1 MNTSQYMFVPEVNSA
16 QEFIEIAQDFSN
28 PLDLVREAISNAFD
42 AKAKKIKLDF
52 RAITECGEKILKI
65 EIYDNGCGMNEE
77 GLKSFFDLGNSLNK
91 LDAEAIGE
99 KGHGTKV
106 FFSSNK
112 IEVITV
118 KDNNKYHATM
128 NEPKRTLYN
137 HEIPK
142 VNVVC
147 ESTADEHTGT
157 TIIIIGYNN
166 NRRGKFTHQQL
177 KDYILWFTKF
187 GSVEKEFGINKN
199 ADMILEFRGVD
210 EDNFEQLNFGHV
222 FPVESKCAS
231 ELFDEHMVD
240 APKWYCK
247 KIIRS
252 GSLRDQP
259 EVKYQAIF
267 CIEGVRVKYS
277 YNPMIRRSGYTAPE
291 GSYTVQ
297 DRYGIW
303 LCKDFIPVQ
312 RKNEWITSRGSEYT
326 KFHAFVNCQ
335 DLKLTANR
343 GSIENT
349 PSELLQDLME
359 VVKNIYDEIIQG
371 DEWSELDWLESES
384 GAYNTVEKEKK
395 DFRRRI
401 DRINRTRIAN
411 YEGITLVEPRQENG
425 VFSIF
430 MKLSCHDPELF
441 PFTIVDYDTHS
452 GFDVIVKAQDSMPIK
467 TSKLYYV
474 EFKNYLERNFNHSF
488 ENLHSIICW
497 DINTNE
503 IKHNDDVKDIAG
515 NKRTLKIIPPASED
529 DYTRHFLDDSRSG
542 RKIEVYVLKSYL
554 SEVLGI
560 TFTPRTEDSVV

>member
-1 MNTSQYMFVPEVNSA
+1 MNTNEYTFTPEVNSA

-42 AKAKKIKLDF
+42 AKAKRIKLDF
-52 RAITECGEKILKI
+52 RVITECGEKILRI
-65 EIYDNGCGMNEE
+65 EISDDGCGMNGE
-77 GLKSFFDLGNSLNK
+77 GLKSFFDLGNSLNR
-91 LDAEAIGE
+91 LDKEAIGE

-106 FFSSNK
+106 YFSSNK
-112 IEVITV
+112 IEVMTI
-118 KDNNKYHATM
+118 KDNYKYHALM

-142 VNVVC
+142 VNVTC
-147 ESTADEHTGT
+147 ENVANEHSGT

-177 KDYILWFTKF
+177 RDYILWFTKF

-199 ADMILEFRGVD
+199 SDVILEFRGVD
-210 EDNFEQLNFGHV
+210 EDSFEQLNFGHV
-222 FPVESKCAS
+222 FPAESKCVS
-231 ELFDEHMVD
+231 DLFDEHMVD

-247 KIIRS
+247 KIIKT
-252 GSLRDQP
+252 GSLRNQP
-259 EVKYQAIF
+259 EVKYQAVF

-277 YNPMIRRSGYTAPE
+277 YNPMIRRGGYSAPE
-291 GSYTVQ
+291 GAYTVQ

-303 LCKDFIPVQ
+303 LCKDYMPVQ

-371 DEWSELDWLESES
+371 DEWSELDWLEAES
-384 GAYNTVEKEKK
+384 GAYNTAEKEKK
-395 DFRRRI
+395 DFKRRI
-401 DRINRTRIAN
+401 DRVNRTRVAN

-430 MKLSCHDPELF
+430 MKLSCLNPELF
-441 PFTIVDYDTHS
+441 PFIIVDYDTHS
-452 GFDVIVKAQDSMPIK
+452 GYDVIAKARDNAPIK
-467 TSKLYYV
+467 SSKLYYA

-503 IKHNDDVKDIAG
+503 IKHNDEVKDIAG
-515 NKRTLKIIPPASED
+515 NKRTLKIIPPLSED
-529 DYTRHFLDDSRSG
+529 DYTRHFLDDLRSG
-542 RKIEVYVLKSYL
+542 RKIEVFVLKLYL
-554 SEVLGI
+554 NEKLGI
-560 TFTPRTEDSVV
+560 TFKPRTEESVV